1 VGKEA
6 EAQLTP
12 ITKTFLSLIKTVEI
26 ATSGSSN
33 EVFTS
38 LPELILAKFP
48 KDKTVELLHRSSA
61 MLASNPAKVGEWI
74 QFIQSS
80 LATTYALSAQVVSEA
95 RELTKVKDIL
105 NERLKKLN
113 QHLANMTV
121 SLEEMRKDL
130 NSEIQ
135 VKDFL
140 SRRLH
145 DMECVYLKLKADFDH
160 LQHSARL
167 TIEEKMKSAEQLAED
182 LGRSEAANETLL
194 GEVRK
199 VREVLEVTRRQ
210 KKELLDAYRDFKSMF
225 EAFSSDLS
233 KHARP

>member
-1 VGKEA
+1 MGKEA
-6 EAQLTP
+6 EALLTP
-12 ITKTFLSLIKTVEI
+12 ITKTFLSLIKSVEI
-26 ATSGSSN
+26 ATSGTSN

-48 KDKTVELLHRSSA
+48 KEKTVELLHRSSA

-74 QFIQSS
+74 QFIQNS
-80 LATTYALSAQVVSEA
+80 LATTYVLSAQIVSEA
-95 RELTKVKDIL
+95 RELIKVKDIL
-105 NERLKKLN
+105 NERVKKLN
-113 QHLANMTV
+113 QQLAITTV
-121 SLEEMRKDL
+121 SLEEMQKDL
-130 NSEIQ
+130 KSEIQ
-135 VKDFL
+135 VKHFL

-145 DMECVYLKLKADFDH
+145 DVECVYLKLKGDYNY

-167 TIEEKMKSAEQLAED
+167 TIEEKMKTAQLLTED
-182 LGRSEAANETLL
+182 LGRSEAANEALL

-233 KHARP
+233 KHARS